1 MDPLAQ
7 FQSLLQSAAPI
18 LALAPMQDV
27 TDLRFMRLISG
38 YGNAD
43 LYFTEYFRVLP
54 DSRLDPQILA
64 SITQNPT
71 GRPVIAQMIGNDVA
85 ALVRTARELQQHP
98 VAAIDLNL
106 GCPVPIVYRKCAGG
120 GLLRDPGRIDQILG
134 ALREAIAIPFTVKT
148 RIGFDDT
155 AVFDELLPIFARHS
169 LDLLTVHARTVK
181 EMYRSAPRYDFI
193 ARAVAAMPCPVL
205 ANGNIYS
212 ADKADEVLA
221 LTGARGLMIGRGVI
235 RNPWLFRQIREHREG
250 QPVFR
255 PSGRDVL
262 DYVHALYE
270 AVSTPGIRESA
281 QINNMKK
288 YMNFIGLGVEPTG
301 EFLHGVR
308 RATTRAD
315 FFALCRAVPGSRR
328 ADAARAVPD
337 RAKANGCHGGSD
349 AVMIPVAASLCE
361 DPRCTK
367 GYRQILRN
375 LQFPVSGIRNPKF
388 TSSFRRLLPIFESA
402 DRRATGR
409 TRD

>member
-1 MDPLAQ
+1 LPSE
-7 FQSLLQSAAPI
+7 FQKLLESNAPI

-27 TDLRFMRLISG
+27 TDLRFMRLIAG

-54 DSRLDPQILA
+54 ESRLDPHILS

-71 GRPVIAQMIGNDVA
+71 GRPVVAQMIGNDIA

-120 GLLRDPGRIDQILG
+120 GLLRDPDRVDRILG
-134 ALREAIAIPFTVKT
+134 ALRDAIAIPFTVKT
-148 RIGFDDT
+148 RIGFDDP
-155 AVFDELLPIFARHS
+155 AVFEQLLAIFARHS

-193 ARAVAAMPCPVL
+193 ARAVVALPVPVL

-212 ADKADEVLA
+212 AAKADEVLA

-235 RNPWLFRQIREHREG
+235 RNPWLFRQIREQRHG
-250 QPVFR
+250 VA
-255 PSGRDVL
+255 PSCPTGHDVL

-301 EFLHGVR
+301 AFLHGVR
-308 RATTRAD
+308 RATTRAE
-315 FFALCRAVPGSRR
+315 FFALCRQFVDHDEPMPLEPFPIALKQT
-328 ADAARAVPD
+328 D
-337 RAKANGCHGGSD
+337 
-349 AVMIPVAASLCE
+349 VMAGAM
-361 DPRCTK
+361 R
-367 GYRQILRN
+367 
-375 LQFPVSGIRNPKF
+375 
-388 TSSFRRLLPIFESA
+388 
-402 DRRATGR
+402 
-409 TRD
+409 